1 MSAVVMVV
9 MSGTVKAADVYQL
22 SRFRHLPKV
31 SVHRSSADG
40 RMLLVDMVKNLF
52 RSGVNV

>member
-1 MSAVVMVV
+1 MPAVVMVV

-40 RMLLVDMVKNLF
+40 RVLLVDMVKNLF